1 MINTTSEFPRFEQ
14 EIFRHTF
21 LLLARNSHHVLEIA
35 RESEIYRMDGAIDR
49 HASGSTAGDW
59 HYYTD
64 DTSGYPYWLVALYFG
79 VDRFIFER
87 P

>member
-1 MINTTSEFPRFEQ
+1 
-14 EIFRHTF
+14 
-21 LLLARNSHHVLEIA
+21 
-35 RESEIYRMDGAIDR
+35 MDGAIDR